1 MQRVDGRMNLGH
13 GTRIVDGEFETID
26 FDSLSHT
33 TNRTISDHTTRPY
46 AKADDSAGQV
56 RSGQ

>member
-33 TNRTISDHTTRPY
+33 TNRTISDRSHY
-46 AKADDSAGQV
+46 ATMCKSRLTIVLV
-56 RSGQ
+56 R